1 MNPDADVTY
10 QTVNLFSSDKCFIY
24 FISDVPHY
32 IRWNQHNTVCTILV
46 KIDVLDTCGAM
57 ICSYFGI
64 AFLLFFMKIEN
75 TVYTSFQNSILLFI
89 TGNGFIFDIMNIQ
102 NNQSLEFE
110 WIPML
115 PPLRSVNDWRFSWL
129 RNVFLKS
136 FQDWLNSVQQCQG
149 NFIKDTGQKVFISW
163 QTYEGLKMSVN

>member
-1 MNPDADVTY
+1 MFY
-10 QTVNLFSSDKCFIY
+10 LLY
-24 FISDVPHY
+24 FWCSTLHSMKSA
-32 IRWNQHNTVCTILV
+32 QHCTILV

-75 TVYTSFQNSILLFI
+75 TVYTSFQNNTLLFI
-89 TGNGFIFDIMNIQ
+89 NELIFHIMNIQ
-102 NNQSLEFE
+102 NNQFLEPE

-115 PPLRSVNDWRFSWL
+115 APLRSINDRRFLWL

-136 FQDWLNSVQQCQG
+136 FQNWLNSVQQCQG
-149 NFIKDTGQKVFISW
+149 NFTKDAGQKMFISISW
-163 QTYEGLKMSVN
+163 QTYEGLKISINY